1 MMIIT
6 CINCDKK
13 FDVASNLIPEKGR
26 LLQCNGCNHKWFFKK
41 ESTIKTNAPVKIIN
55 PIEEQNSAEM
65 DISPK
70 TTGSVEIENY
80 ETIQLLD
87 SSVRSNLKKNKNFTK
102 KKLNLNKLKN
112 NVKKKYN
119 FLALA
124 YVFIISFIAF
134 IIILDTFKDPITK
147 IFPNTEILLYNL
159 YESIK
164 DIVLFIKDL
173 I

>member
-1 MMIIT
+1 M
-6 CINCDKK
+6 
-13 FDVASNLIPEKGR
+13 
-26 LLQCNGCNHKWFFKK
+26 
-41 ESTIKTNAPVKIIN
+41 
-55 PIEEQNSAEM
+55 
-65 DISPK
+65 
-70 TTGSVEIENY
+70 
-80 ETIQLLD
+80 
-87 SSVRSNLKKNKNFTK
+87 
-102 KKLNLNKLKN
+102 KN

>member
-1 MMIIT
+1 MIIT

-55 PIEEQNSAEM
+55 PTEEQESVEI
-65 DISPK
+65 DTSPI

-80 ETIQLLD
+80 ETIKLLD
-87 SSVRSNLKKNKNFTK
+87 SSVRSDFKKHKNFTK
-102 KKLNLNKLKN
+102 KKNNLNKLN
-112 NVKKKYN
+112 NSVKKKYS
-119 FLALA
+119 FLPLA